1 MTGVTSGDRFRS
13 WPDIQANAA
22 RAADGFADLGIGEDE
37 SVALMLRND
46 FATFETNMA
55 AGQLGAYA
63 VPINWHS
70 TAEEAGYILQD
81 CGAKALVIHADLLP
95 QVTAGVPAG
104 TTVLTVPTPDENRRR
119 LRRPGGEAHGGRV
132 RDVGGFRGAA
142 CAPHSATQALA
153 WQHDLYLGHDRPAEG
168 RQAPALDA

>member
-13 WPDIQANAA
+13 WPDILANAA
-22 RAADGFADLGIGEDE
+22 RAAGFAGLGIGEDD

-46 FATFETNMA
+46 FATFETNMT

-70 TAEEAGYILQD
+70 TAEEANYILQD
-81 CGAKALVIHADLLP
+81 CGAKTLVIHADLLP

-104 TTVLTVPTPDENRRR
+104 TTVLT
-119 LRRPGGEAHGGRV
+119 
-132 RDVGGFRGAA
+132 
-142 CAPHSATQALA
+142 
-153 WQHDLYLGHDRPAEG
+153 
-168 RQAPALDA
+168 